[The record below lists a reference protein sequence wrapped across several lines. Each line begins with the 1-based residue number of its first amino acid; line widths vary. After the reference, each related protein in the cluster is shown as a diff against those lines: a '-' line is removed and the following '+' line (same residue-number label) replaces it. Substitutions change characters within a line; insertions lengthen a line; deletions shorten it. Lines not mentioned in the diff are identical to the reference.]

1 MKLRE
6 MCHWEF
12 LTVTAILLT
21 VFSAGGVDWNFEAE
35 KEGKRGM
42 AR

>member
-6 MCHWEF
+6 MYRWEF

-21 VFSAGGVDWNFEAE
+21 VFSAGGVDWNSEAE
-35 KEGKRGM
+35 KEGTRDM
-42 AR
+42 VT